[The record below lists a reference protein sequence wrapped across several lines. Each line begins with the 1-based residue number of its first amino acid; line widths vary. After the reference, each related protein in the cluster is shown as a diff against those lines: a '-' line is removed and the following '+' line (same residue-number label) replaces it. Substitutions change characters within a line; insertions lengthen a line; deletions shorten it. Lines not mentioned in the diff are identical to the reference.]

1 MSNKIGVDVEVGTS
15 GLENDLKKVTQA
27 AGHAGKSMEEAFSGI
42 STRRIRAQARA
53 LKELADEYRRLN
65 DTFGRM
71 EKSGTFGGLGLGR
84 SGRGFNRSYGSI
96 AGTLGGVFGTLIN
109 GGGIASTT
117 GNMLGSLVGKG
128 LGMLAGPGI
137 GFAAGTILAKT
148 FGAIGSRIDK
158 GVTTAQ
164 NNLIETSVLRHSIG
178 AAANDFNLLSASIKS
193 ASDNVGGLLDSE
205 TIKLFKSVSKASG
218 ATNIS
223 RLYSDSLVAGQYSK
237 AMGTDLS
244 ATGSFFGTMRSL
256 GISAS
261 DQSSRRIGTI
271 IGEAIGKTGAFA
283 KADEMMSAVSNF
295 ASISTRTTLMAQ
307 PRAMEGYTG
316 LLSTMAS
323 GSIKDISGI
332 ASIIAQADAS
342 FRAGGG
348 MGEAS
353 WNARLASYQHGY
365 SSRINGLDVQY
376 LNEMGIMGHASDVF
390 GRDSKFYRFG
400 TSREKARYDAIM
412 ADMQKKGILGKS
424 NLDVVLQNLE
434 RQTGGGYLM
443 ASSLANDF
451 RITSSQA
458 ISLIEAHRQY
468 GGTAGLG
475 SELSGR
481 GLKGLSPDQLMRTAA
496 FLKADRDT
504 LNEGADALLSGV
516 GYNNVLTAE
525 QRKRLETARNGG
537 DDETLR
543 ELVLEFTATRVWEKD
558 QGRATEAAIKG
569 MDNTISRASENLVGV
584 MNDVRDAVLIM
595 AGKNPEDFN
604 HIREKWVQDQVE
616 RENEARNGKSDPGY
630 AFSGQEKLFGAGRRV
645 TNDLAAFARL
655 ASEGLGGG
663 KERSIAAQLALE
675 TGYGHKIIGRY
686 NFGNMKAG
694 KDWKGDV
701 VERMVKEYDTSGR
714 PYAAWARFKSYR
726 TVEEAAKDYAANLK
740 HKWPD
745 VMNAQSAYDWGKALQ
760 ANPRLMYATDP
771 DYPVKLQK
779 ISDRLIWE
787 DTVPEGMSLNRQ
799 GSDNPLSIQV
809 NGTFELNDPT
819 GKRRADPLY
828 YSSLIGKPG
837 LPGRA
842 KAGIGEWRL

>member
-65 DTFGRM
+65 DTFGKM

-84 SGRGFNRSYGSI
+84 SGRGFSRTQYGSI
-96 AGTLGGVFGTLIN
+96 AGMLGGAFGSLMS

-117 GNMLGSLVGKG
+117 GNLFGSL
-128 LGMLAGPGI
+128 AGRGIGSAFASPGI
-137 GFAAGTILAKT
+137 GFAAGTILSKT
-148 FGAIGSRIDK
+148 LGAIGSRIDK
-158 GVTTAQ
+158 GMTTAQ

-178 AAANDFNLLSASIKS
+178 SAANDFNLLSASIKS

-218 ATNIS
+218 ATNIG

-256 GISAS
+256 GISTN

-307 PRAMEGYTG
+307 PRAMEGYAG

-353 WNARLASYQHGY
+353 WNARLASYQQGY

-376 LNEMGIMGHASDVF
+376 LNEMGMMGHASDVF
-390 GRDSKFYRFG
+390 GKNSKFYQFG

-412 ADMQKKGILGKS
+412 ADMRKRGTLGKS
-424 NLDVVLQNLE
+424 NFDVVLQNLQ

-458 ISLIEAHRQY
+458 ISLIGAHRQY

-475 SELSGR
+475 NELSKR
-481 GLKGLSPDQLMRTAA
+481 GLKGLSPDQVIRASA
-496 FLKADRDT
+496 FLNADRNT

-516 GYNNVLTAE
+516 GYNNALTAG
-525 QRKRLETARNGG
+525 QRKQLEAARNGG
-537 DDETLR
+537 NDETLR
-543 ELVLEFTATRVWEKD
+543 ELVLQFTATRTWEKD
-558 QGRATEAAIKG
+558 QGKATETAIKG
-569 MDNTISRASENLVGV
+569 MDNTVSRMSEKLVGA
-584 MNDVRDAVLIM
+584 MNEARDAVLIM

-604 HIREKWVQDQVE
+604 QIREKWVQDQID
-616 RENEARNGKSDPGY
+616 RANEVKNGRPDSNY
-630 AFSGQEKLFGAGRRV
+630 AFSGSSKLLGAGHRV
-645 TNDLAAFARL
+645 TDDLAKFARI

-663 KERSIAAQLALE
+663 KERFIAAQLALE
-675 TGYGHKIIGRY
+675 TGYGHKTIGRY

-694 KDWKGDV
+694 KDWKGDI
-701 VERMVKEYDTSGR
+701 VERMVKEYDASGR
-714 PYAAWARFKSYR
+714 PHAVMARLKSYR
-726 TVEEAAKDYAANLK
+726 TVDEAANDYIANVK
-740 HKWPD
+740 RKWSGVTD
-745 VMNAQSAYDWGKALQ
+745 AQSAHDWGKALQ

-771 DYPVKLQK
+771 GYPEKLQK
-779 ISDRLIWE
+779 VSDRLDWPDDKIPE
-787 DTVPEGMSLNRQ
+787 MPKTASSPNNNKDTVNVQFMGDFKLLDTLGRTIGEL
-799 GSDNPLSIQV
+799 SDFNTV
-809 NGTFELNDPT
+809 V
-819 GKRRADPLY
+819 
-828 YSSLIGKPG
+828 GKP
-837 LPGRA
+837 R
-842 KAGIGEWRL
+842 IGW

>member
-84 SGRGFNRSYGSI
+84 SGRGFNRSQYGSV
-96 AGTLGGVFGTLIN
+96 AGMLGGAFGSLMS

-117 GNMLGSLVGKG
+117 GNLFGSLAGRG
-128 LGMLAGPGI
+128 IGAFAGPGI
-137 GFAAGTILAKT
+137 GFAAGTILSKT
-148 FGAIGSRIDK
+148 LGAIGSRIDK
-158 GVTTAQ
+158 GMTTAQ

-178 AAANDFNLLSASIKS
+178 SAANDFNLLSASIKS

-205 TIKLFKSVSKASG
+205 TIKLFKSISKASG
-218 ATNIS
+218 ATSIS

-256 GISAS
+256 GISTS

-307 PRAMEGYTG
+307 PRAMEGYAG

-353 WNARLASYQHGY
+353 WNALLASYQQGY

-376 LNEMGIMGHASDVF
+376 LNEMGMMGHASDVF
-390 GRDSKFYRFG
+390 GKNSKFYQFG

-412 ADMQKKGILGKS
+412 ADMRKRGTLGKS
-424 NLDVVLQNLE
+424 NFDVVLQNLE

-458 ISLIEAHRQY
+458 ISLIEAYRQY

-475 SELSGR
+475 NELSKR
-481 GLKGLSPDQLMRTAA
+481 GLKGLSPDQVIRASA
-496 FLKADRDT
+496 FLNADRNT

-516 GYNNVLTAE
+516 GYNNALTAG
-525 QRKRLETARNGG
+525 QRKQLEAARNGG
-537 DDETLR
+537 NDEILR
-543 ELVLEFTATRVWEKD
+543 ELVLQFTATRTWEKD
-558 QGRATEAAIKG
+558 QGKATEFAIKG
-569 MDNTISRASENLVGV
+569 WKLRLLVL
-584 MNDVRDAVLIM
+584 RKA
-595 AGKNPEDFN
+595 
-604 HIREKWVQDQVE
+604 W
-616 RENEARNGKSDPGY
+616 
-630 AFSGQEKLFGAGRRV
+630 SG
-645 TNDLAAFARL
+645 
-655 ASEGLGGG
+655 
-663 KERSIAAQLALE
+663 
-675 TGYGHKIIGRY
+675 
-686 NFGNMKAG
+686 
-694 KDWKGDV
+694 
-701 VERMVKEYDTSGR
+701 
-714 PYAAWARFKSYR
+714 P
-726 TVEEAAKDYAANLK
+726 
-740 HKWPD
+740 
-745 VMNAQSAYDWGKALQ
+745 
-760 ANPRLMYATDP
+760 
-771 DYPVKLQK
+771 
-779 ISDRLIWE
+779 
-787 DTVPEGMSLNRQ
+787 
-799 GSDNPLSIQV
+799 
-809 NGTFELNDPT
+809 
-819 GKRRADPLY
+819 
-828 YSSLIGKPG
+828 
-837 LPGRA
+837 
-842 KAGIGEWRL
+842 